1 MWKYLGSKFTAYAA
15 VMVPLFIL
23 APIPFGL
30 SVLCSEISG
39 ATLFIALGCAA
50 CTVIWGIYAWRI
62 RNQLYSWGCFQR
74 DGIRV
79 KTLFS
84 KDSTIMYEK
93 CKGCGIGFYVHGV
106 LNSNAGTKV
115 RFIFFSYDAFDE
127 SYRSHMNLWKPS
139 ETRIK
144 VAFSKKL
151 YNYLI
156 DVLPARQSLSLRRD
170 YQKYLGGI
178 S

>member
-1 MWKYLGSKFTAYAA
+1 MRRYLGSKFTAYAA
-15 VMVPLFIL
+15 VAVPLFIF

-30 SVLCSEISG
+30 SALCSEISG
-39 ATLFIALGCAA
+39 ATVFIALGCAA

-62 RNQLYSWGCFQR
+62 RSQLYSWGYFYR
-74 DGIRV
+74 NEIRV
-79 KTLFS
+79 KSLFS

-115 RFIFFSYDAFDE
+115 HFIFFSYDVFDE
-127 SYRSHMNLWKPS
+127 SYRTNMNLWKPS
-139 ETRIK
+139 EIRIK
-144 VAFSKKL
+144 VEFSKKL

-156 DVLPARQSLSLRRD
+156 DALPARQSLLLQRD
-170 YQKYLGGI
+170 YKKYLD
-178 S
+178 